1 MPTRSATEDRRG
13 TLAGTL
19 LSGSIGGILL
29 ARAFG
34 GMAEWLGWRSP
45 YFVAAACVLTL
56 ATVLSFALPRTGPV
70 TRPAYPRLLAEPIW
84 LRAEP
89 DPGRRE
95 VSFEKPG
102 LGSCGVLWP
111 VEGAVGAAVV

>member
-1 MPTRSATEDRRG
+1 
-13 TLAGTL
+13 
-19 LSGSIGGILL
+19 
-29 ARAFG
+29 
-34 GMAEWLGWRSP
+34 MAEWLEWRSP

-84 LRAEP
+84 LPRAEP
-89 DPGRRE
+89 DLARRE

-102 LGSCGVLWP
+102 LGSCGVLWR
-111 VEGAVGAAVV
+111 VESAVGAAVV